1 MMGADKKGT
10 APNGPVKKQELP
22 VVNTAKEPTIL
33 KERVPGGGG
42 YSPEVAQQIV
52 DVCADIGISMV
63 ASLPDDWIAECIDRF
78 SQDDRFFHVPVNRE
92 ESAVGFCSGAYFSG
106 TGSMALMGASGL
118 TTVIYAITKINY
130 TYEIPLFIMV
140 TERGSMDDGAKFQI
154 SNGFYLHSLMQTI
167 NLPYAVIDGQDKL
180 PLIGTAYAHSR
191 KINRPTVAL
200 LTKALLQGK
209 A

>member
-1 MMGADKKGT
+1 MDT
-10 APNGPVKKQELP
+10 AN
-22 VVNTAKEPTIL
+22 EPTVL
-33 KERVPGGGG
+33 NKRTPGGGG
-42 YSPEVAQQIV
+42 FSPEVAQQIV
-52 DVCADIGISMV
+52 DACADIGIKMV

-78 SQDDRFFHVPVNRE
+78 SQDDRFLHVPVNRE
-92 ESAVGFCSGAYFSG
+92 ESAVGFCSGAFFSG
-106 TGSMALMGASGL
+106 TPSMALMGASGL

-130 TYEIPLFIMV
+130 TYEVPLFIMV

-167 NLPYAVIDGQDKL
+167 NLPYAVIDSQNKL
-180 PLIGTAYAHSR
+180 PKIATAYAHSR

-200 LTKALLQGK
+200 LTKAFLQGK